1 MTDPTPTQVR
11 AWAGAIV
18 AHDLAACAAAL
29 PDRPLP
35 APAWAALFA
44 LVRRQRLEGALV
56 WAAADGA
63 LPVTAEQDEQARQAH
78 RAVMALAVTLERELE
93 GLAPLLDAAGL
104 PFRVLKGPAAA
115 HLDEDDPSR
124 RAFGDLDLLFRGRD
138 LAEVA
143 RLIGAQGGRRRYA
156 EPHPGFDARFS
167 KGLSFSFD
175 RNCEIDAHRTLA
187 SGAFG
192 LAVDLDE
199 LFAHT
204 ERFAVGTTDLLAL
217 DRPSRF
223 LHAGYHAVLGDTEP
237 RLNALRDLVHTAPR
251 SAAELQVVLAR
262 AHRWRAEPVVAV
274 AVATAASA
282 LGWSAPPRLA
292 TWAAGYR
299 VGRRDQRWLAAYVGA
314 DRSYAAQMLVGL
326 EALPGLRDRVAY
338 AWANALPSGRAAS
351 GPDRWR
357 RGVASWYRSVR
368 R

>member
-11 AWAGAIV
+11 AWAGAVV
-18 AHDLAACAAAL
+18 AHDLPACTAAL

-35 APAWAALFA
+35 AADWAAVFA
-44 LVRRQRLEGALV
+44 LVRRQRLEGALA

-63 LPVTAEQDEQARQAH
+63 LPVTAEQDEQARLAH

-93 GLAPLLDAAGL
+93 GLSAHLDAAGL

-138 LAEVA
+138 LADVA
-143 RLIGAQGGRRRYA
+143 RLIGDQGGRRRYA

-167 KGLSFSFD
+167 KGLSFAFD
-175 RNCEIDAHRTLA
+175 RNCEVDAHRTLA

-192 LAVDLDE
+192 LAIDLDD
-199 LFAHT
+199 LFEHT
-204 ERFAVGTTDLLAL
+204 EGFRVGTTDLLAL

-223 LHAGYHAVLGDTEP
+223 LHAAYHAVLGDIEP
-237 RLNALRDLVHTAPR
+237 RLNALRDLVHTAPS
-251 SAAELQVVLAR
+251 SAADLHVVLDR

-274 AVATAASA
+274 AVATAVAA
-282 LGWSAPPRLA
+282 FGWTAPRRLA
-292 TWAAGYR
+292 TWTHDYR
-299 VGRRDQRWLAAYVGA
+299 VGRREQRWLAAYVGA

-338 AWANALPSGRAAS
+338 AWANALPTGRAAS
-351 GPDRWR
+351 GPERWR
-357 RGVASWYRSVR
+357 RGVASFYRSVR